1 MRVSFN
7 LSSGLVVKEKKTRF
21 KIKRREMSLIIGI
34 SPLKKY
40 EAKKNKEDSLPI
52 T

>member
-1 MRVSFN
+1 M
-7 LSSGLVVKEKKTRF
+7 VKEKKKRF

-40 EAKKNKEDSLPI
+40 EAKKKIVLFVKCFIKRFFNKSL
-52 T
+52 